1 MQIVFIVTAAILL
14 TGCRKPASSIHVT
27 ETRRLTLHDKVYPGD
42 YKDAPPIGWRRLPG
56 TQFRLIN
63 YVAGENDSVEIVVGE
78 TQGDLL
84 ANANRWLGQFGL
96 SPVESLEFLGR
107 TEMLGKNAYLVEGD
121 GTYSPGMG
129 RPPKEGYAMT
139 GVIRES
145 SFNLITLKMIGPA
158 EEVKKQRDAF
168 FEYMRSFEAIYD
180 HKIDSSVE
188 EAEME
193 TGEERK

>member
-1 MQIVFIVTAAILL
+1 M
-14 TGCRKPASSIHVT
+14 T
-27 ETRRLTLHDKVYPGD
+27 ESRRLTLHDKVYPGD

-63 YVAGENDSVEIVVGE
+63 YVAGENDTVEIVVGE
-78 TQGDLL
+78 TQGELL

-96 SPVESLEFLGR
+96 SPVQSLEFLGR

-121 GTYSPGMG
+121 GIYSPGMG
-129 RPPKEGYAMT
+129 RPPKEGYAMI

-158 EEVKKQRDAF
+158 EEVEKQRDAF

-188 EAEME
+188 EAEIG